1 MNACSIA
8 QSYMTLCDSMDCSP
22 PGPSIHGT
30 FQARILEWVAI
41 SYSRGSSRPR
51 DQTHDS
57 YVSCTGRQTL
67 YHCASWEAHVQRF
80 KILLKNQERDH
91 KNQYLFL
98 VEKQEM

>member
-41 SYSRGSSRPR
+41 SYSRGSSPPR
-51 DQTHDS
+51 D
-57 YVSCTGRQTL
+57 
-67 YHCASWEAHVQRF
+67 
-80 KILLKNQERDH
+80 
-91 KNQYLFL
+91 
-98 VEKQEM
+98 